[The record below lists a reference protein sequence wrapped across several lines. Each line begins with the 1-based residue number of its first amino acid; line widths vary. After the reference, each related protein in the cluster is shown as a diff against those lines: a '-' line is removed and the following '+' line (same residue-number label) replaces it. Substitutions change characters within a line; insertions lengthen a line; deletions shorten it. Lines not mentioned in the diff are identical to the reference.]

1 MQNILLKHYS
11 EYLHALSVAAVQSK
25 KFPFQQIFSLNYAQV
40 SKPGPAAEFCLFFFF
55 FLSVCPGFHR
65 QLVIWK
71 VLLATN
77 MQMKDSDIISN
88 CSQYLLLLTK
98 SK

>member
-40 SKPGPAAEFCLFFFF
+40 SKPGPAAESFFVFFFF
-55 FLSVCPGFHR
+55 FVCVRVLIGSKLFGKYLRR
-65 QLVIWK
+65 QKIR
-71 VLLATN
+71 
-77 MQMKDSDIISN
+77 
-88 CSQYLLLLTK
+88 
-98 SK
+98 